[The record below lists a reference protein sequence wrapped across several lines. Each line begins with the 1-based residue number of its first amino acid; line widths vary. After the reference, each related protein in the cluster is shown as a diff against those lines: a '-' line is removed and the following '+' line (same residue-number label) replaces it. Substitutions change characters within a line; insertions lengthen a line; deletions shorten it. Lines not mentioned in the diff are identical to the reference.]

1 VTNPVTEKARAVPKL
16 QARTRR
22 SGHTLHA
29 GTEYRIGRD
38 PDAGIVLDDP
48 RVSWRHAVLRAE
60 NGVWILEDSGS
71 KNGTFRDSEQI
82 TRLPILTP
90 LLIRLGNPEDGPL
103 LRLDPVIPPPA
114 AEVRP
119 DASQPVPSVDR
130 RPTVV
135 LPLLVRV
142 MRIGRTSDNDLA
154 VDDLASPAAATPAGN
169 RTHRK

>member
-38 PDAGIVLDDP
+38 PDAGIFLDDP
-48 RVSWRHAVLRAE
+48 RVSWRHAILRAE

-71 KNGTFRDSEQI
+71 TNGTFRDSERI

-90 LLIRLGNPEDGPL
+90 ILIRPGNPEDGPL
-103 LRLDPVIPPPA
+103 LRLDPVIPPLA

-119 DASQPVPSVDR
+119 DVSQPVPVW
-130 RPTVV
+130 
-135 LPLLVRV
+135 
-142 MRIGRTSDNDLA
+142 IAGR
-154 VDDLASPAAATPAGN
+154 
-169 RTHRK
+169 K